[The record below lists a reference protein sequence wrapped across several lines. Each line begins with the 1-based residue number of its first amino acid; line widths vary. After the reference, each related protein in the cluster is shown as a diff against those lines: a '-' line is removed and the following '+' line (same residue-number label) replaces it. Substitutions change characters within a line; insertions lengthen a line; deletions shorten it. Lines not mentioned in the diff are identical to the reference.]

1 LKDQPKFDAKF
12 MSKSSKRTK
21 VSAGEDYSSS
31 SNPETPIEVE
41 EYDTPSLMFRSI
53 GQKAAKRK
61 SREKGASNTLD
72 LFDIKSVMKEK
83 NVNTSKLIQLK

>member
-1 LKDQPKFDAKF
+1 MKDQPKFDAKF